1 MLISGTADD
10 RGAHRERAERAA
22 RTTALE
28 GLAERLTLVADIT
41 EVLGQTLEL
50 DEALARLSRLLVPR
64 FADWAAVD
72 LRIGSRQVHRV
83 AVTRS
88 RGPRRRAGGLARSP
102 SGPGRRAA
110 RSALVQVLNGGGPV
124 VQDRA
129 GPDDTP
135 PDSPLAAVH
144 DAFLEATGAV
154 SVITVP
160 LGTGRQVS
168 GALTLVRTDPDR
180 PFGTGD
186 LEVASDIGRRVG
198 LVVDNA
204 RRYGR
209 QREVA
214 EAMQRNLLP
223 PLPEHGRV
231 RLAAGYQPAPA
242 GSQVGGDWYDA
253 FTLRD
258 GTLALVIGD
267 VVGHDLT
274 AAAGMAQL
282 HGILRSLAWDH
293 TGPTGAV
300 VDRLDD
306 AMHAI
311 TTVSMATLVLA
322 RLEGPPDTGPWTLH
336 WTSAGHP
343 PPLLLTA
350 DGTAQYLEAGQGLLL
365 GTRLGARGRRPS
377 AAHALPPGSTLL
389 LYTDGLIESPG
400 SDLDTGLGRLR
411 RHALALAHEP
421 LDILCDRLPRPDASR
436 QHRRHRPP
444 RPAPAR
450 DLNGGVRGRRR
461 SRSRSQ
467 HQHTAGAGRYGRE
480 RGVPGAP
487 PPPGPQRLDGAV
499 VPGADQRDA
508 ECRAVIGEQ
517 PALEAPG
524 EVPGTVL
531 VLPAHAGRDD
541 DAGDDEEPPGG
552 DAAEQTAPDAPPRR
566 PPTTDRRRPRESRRR
581 TRSGPWSPRSAAR
594 IPGGAHRPRDAAE
607 RPRAP
612 RSTPTGRRRRPP
624 RTGRP
629 APSGGRRPGRATAG
643 AGVPPPGARIP
654 ARASA
659 GPRCG
664 CAARS
669 ARGGPGG
676 SVAWVASPGTGARS
690 WGGPLPRERKRAA
703 PGVVGRRGRHRCRGR
718 CAACPR
724 SLHRTP
730 GRPGHADGGRGKTGP
745 AGAEIPAVTGRG

>member
-1 MLISGTADD
+1 MEPDGGREPGLSPAEPGLWQRVVEQLGTAVVVIDPAGRIAAVNPAAERLLGRTAAAMQGQDLHDLCHRDPGGARIPREHCPLLRALAEGRPACGDDDSCLRGDGRQIPVSWSATPLTRDGVPQGMAVLIGGTADD

-83 AVTRS
+83 AVT
-88 RGPRRRAGGLARSP
+88 GPEGRDAGQEDWHGHLPVPA
-102 SGPGRRAA
+102 GEAA

-144 DAFLEATGAV
+144 AAFLEATGAV

-168 GALTLVRTDPDR
+168 GALTLVRTDPAR

-293 TGPTGAV
+293 SGPTGAV

-421 LDILCDRLPRPDASR
+421 LDILCDRLP
-436 QHRRHRPP
+436 
-444 RPAPAR
+444 AR
-450 DLNGGVRGRRR
+450 M
-461 SRSRSQ
+461 
-467 HQHTAGAGRYGRE
+467 
-480 RGVPGAP
+480 
-487 PPPGPQRLDGAV
+487 PPGSTDDIALLALRL
-499 VPGADQRDA
+499 P
-508 ECRAVIGEQ
+508 E
-517 PALEAPG
+517 
-524 EVPGTVL
+524 T
-531 VLPAHAGRDD
+531 
-541 DAGDDEEPPGG
+541 
-552 DAAEQTAPDAPPRR
+552 
-566 PPTTDRRRPRESRRR
+566 
-581 TRSGPWSPRSAAR
+581 
-594 IPGGAHRPRDAAE
+594 
-607 RPRAP
+607 
-612 RSTPTGRRRRPP
+612 
-624 RTGRP
+624 
-629 APSGGRRPGRATAG
+629 
-643 AGVPPPGARIP
+643 
-654 ARASA
+654 
-659 GPRCG
+659 
-664 CAARS
+664 
-669 ARGGPGG
+669 
-676 SVAWVASPGTGARS
+676 
-690 WGGPLPRERKRAA
+690 
-703 PGVVGRRGRHRCRGR
+703 
-718 CAACPR
+718 
-724 SLHRTP
+724 
-730 GRPGHADGGRGKTGP
+730 
-745 AGAEIPAVTGRG
+745 